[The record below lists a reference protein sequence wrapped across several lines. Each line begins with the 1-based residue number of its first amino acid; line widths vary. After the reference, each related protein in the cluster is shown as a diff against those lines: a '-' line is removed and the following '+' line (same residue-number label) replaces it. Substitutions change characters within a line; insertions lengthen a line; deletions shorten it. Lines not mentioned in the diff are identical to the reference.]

1 MSKRYCG
8 SQFGSSY
15 ITAHLHS
22 YLKTLFKVEVE
33 QRNLSDVFSQLAY
46 TKTTLSRGVFFY
58 LRRFS
63 KVGRLDRLEPVNERT
78 PAPSDGQ

>member
-46 TKTTLSRGVFFY
+46 TKTTLSKGVFFTY
-58 LRRFS
+58 IGLVKWGVLTAWS
-63 KVGRLDRLEPVNERT
+63 L
-78 PAPSDGQ
+78 